1 MLLCLLWLQAVAG
14 GDDRRSLAED
24 AAPEVEMVTSLGSM
38 RFMLTPQ
45 MTPATVSNFLA
56 YVDDGFFDGLIFHRV
71 IENFMVQGGGFDAA
85 MHQRATRDPI
95 PLEAASATSNGR
107 GTIAMARTNVAA
119 SATSQFFVN
128 HKDNA
133 NLDASSTSQGYAVFG
148 FLVGPP
154 DDRSDASHGLAT
166 LDAIAAVA
174 THTVTVDGHAFQN
187 VPVEPVLITS
197 VRRVG
202 PAPTAAPTAALTLA
216 PTALA
221 APTASP
227 SYGPSTT
234 TRASD
239 GTAKAPTPSPVA
251 APTPSPVAAP
261 TPPPVVATAA
271 DPSPVV
277 VIETSL
283 GSMAV
288 ELTPTLTPLTVANF
302 LAYVDDGFF
311 DGLIFHRVIENF
323 MVQGG
328 GFDDEMNEKPARDP
342 IPLERSG
349 ISNRRGTIAMAR
361 TNHPDSAASEFFIN
375 HADNKFLDSRSNHN
389 GYCAFGLIT
398 GDDAA
403 ASLATLDAIARV
415 ATHTV
420 AGGFDDVPVA
430 PVYITRV
437 YRAASPADPAASP
450 APTARPKAR
459 DSSPAPA
466 PAPTPRP
473 SAATRTAAPTIAV
486 ASLDAPAA
494 IAAAGVSAAFFSLFL
509 VVYCCKWK
517 RELSPTTHDYELP
530 PSRGHT
536 ALTTDDDMYLL

>member
-1 MLLCLLWLQAVAG
+1 MRSSAVLLCLLWLQAVAG

-71 IENFMVQGGGFDAA
+71 IENVTVQGGGFDAA

-95 PLEAASATSNGR
+95 PLEAASAMSNGR
-107 GTIAMARTNVAA
+107 GTIAMARANVAA

-148 FLVGPP
+148 FLVGRP
-154 DDRSDASHGLAT
+154 DDRSDASRGLAT
-166 LDAIAAVA
+166 LDAVAAVA
-174 THTVTVDGHAFQN
+174 THAVTVDGHAFQN

-202 PAPTAAPTAALTLA
+202 PAPGARRRAGGAALTLA
-216 PTALA
+216 PTAL

-239 GTAKAPTPSPVA
+239 GTAKRADAPRRRRAPPPCRARVAALTPPPVA
-251 APTPSPVAAP
+251 APTLPPVAAP
-261 TPPPVVATAA
+261 IAAPPRRRA
-271 DPSPVV
+271 
-277 VIETSL
+277 TSL

-288 ELTPTLTPLTVANF
+288 ELTPGLTPLTVANF

-349 ISNRRGTIAMAR
+349 VSNRRGTIAMAR

-389 GYCAFGLIT
+389 GYCAFGLIA

-403 ASLATLDAIARV
+403 AGS
-415 ATHTV
+415 
-420 AGGFDDVPVA
+420 
-430 PVYITRV
+430 
-437 YRAASPADPAASP
+437 AASP
-450 APTARPKAR
+450 APAARPNAR
-459 DSSPAPA
+459 FVARARARAD
-466 PAPTPRP
+466 
-473 SAATRTAAPTIAV
+473 AAALGGDEDGGADDRRREPQRRRHR
-486 ASLDAPAA
+486 
-494 IAAAGVSAAFFSLFL
+494 AAGVSAAFFSLFL

-517 RELSPTTHDYELP
+517 RELSPTTHDDELP